1 MKAFEQIVF
10 VKNALVTAGF
20 DIFATVVV
28 VWIVVFDAFD
38 VREIVFDVSVVVGVV
53 VIVVIRPRIFFARD
67 GK

>member
-1 MKAFEQIVF
+1 M
-10 VKNALVTAGF
+10 LVTAGF